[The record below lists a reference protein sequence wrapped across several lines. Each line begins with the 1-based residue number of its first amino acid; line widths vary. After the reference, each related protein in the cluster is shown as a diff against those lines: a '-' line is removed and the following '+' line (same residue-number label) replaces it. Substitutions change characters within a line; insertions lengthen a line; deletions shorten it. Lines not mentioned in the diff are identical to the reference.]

1 MMPNVKGTDSS
12 AFSIYRLIQWSRV
25 KMVLICIEQIN
36 ESINYY
42 TSLMTSS

>member
-25 KMVLICIEQIN
+25 KMNSTGLSTMVLICIEQIN
-36 ESINYY
+36 EYH
-42 TSLMTSS
+42 